1 MRYSV
6 TLLKTDTLGSDY
18 VKHQRVLSALT
29 ETFVTVTLE
38 SMTLIVRKELLQNIG
53 YWYPTFTVY
62 YGLCN
67 NARCVDFGPEK
78 VGNFIRY
85 FTEYKNVSQVKC
97 FP

>member
-6 TLLKTDTLGSDY
+6 TLLKTDTLGFEY

-29 ETFVTVTLE
+29 ETFVTVLLE
-38 SMTLIVRKELLQNIG
+38 SVTLIVRKEWLQNIG
-53 YWYPTFTVY
+53 YSHPTFTVY